1 MFIQSACL
9 LWCLCIYWCGTK
21 CFFGSCNNSNY
32 FPNNNRRS
40 IGHGIV
46 HAQAPH
52 SKFNFHIKL
61 MFTDIYTSIHNV
73 HNHDSLQSQKNV
85 RRVINKENPLLV
97 PATSASTT
105 SQDHA
110 KINYILVI
118 FGVLKC
124 LPTRGRT
131 CCWHTHGF
139 KEGRWGSLKLV
150 ACSEEA
156 CSAGPA
162 ASGALLAGAPVQ
174 CMRYERSRPC
184 QSNHSLQSFFVWV

>member
-46 HAQAPH
+46 HAQARH

-61 MFTDIYTSIHNV
+61 MFTDICTFIHNV
-73 HNHDSLQSQKNV
+73 HNHDSLQSQKKL
-85 RRVINKENPLLV
+85 RRVTNKEKPLVL
-97 PATSASTT
+97 ATSASRT

-110 KINYILVI
+110 QLI
-118 FGVLKC
+118 
-124 LPTRGRT
+124 
-131 CCWHTHGF
+131 
-139 KEGRWGSLKLV
+139 
-150 ACSEEA
+150 ACDEEA
-156 CSAGPA
+156 CSVGPA
-162 ASGALLAGAPVQ
+162 ASGAFLAGAPVQ
-174 CMRYERSRPC
+174 CLRYERSRPC
-184 QSNHSLQSFFVWV
+184 QSNHSL

>member
-1 MFIQSACL
+1 MAQNI
-9 LWCLCIYWCGTK
+9 
-21 CFFGSCNNSNY
+21 FFGSCNNSNY

-46 HAQAPH
+46 HAQAQH

-61 MFTDIYTSIHNV
+61 MFTDICTFIDNV

-85 RRVINKENPLLV
+85 RRVINKEKPLLV

-110 KINYILVI
+110 YINYILVI
-118 FGVLKC
+118 FCVLKC
-124 LPTRGRT
+124 LPARGRMCCRHTRG
-131 CCWHTHGF
+131 F
-139 KEGRWGSLKLV
+139 NEGRQGSLKLV
-150 ACSEEA
+150 ARGEEA
-156 CSAGPA
+156 CSAGPTTSA
-162 ASGALLAGAPVQ
+162 ALLAVAPIQ
-174 CMRYERSRPC
+174 CLRYERSRPC

>member
-1 MFIQSACL
+1 MFIQSATL
-9 LWCLCIYWCGTK
+9 LWCPCIYWCGTK

-46 HAQAPH
+46 HAQARH

-61 MFTDIYTSIHNV
+61 MFTDICTFIHNV

-85 RRVINKENPLLV
+85 RRVINKKPLV
-97 PATSASTT
+97 PARGRPCV
-105 SQDHA
+105 
-110 KINYILVI
+110 INYILII
-118 FGVLKC
+118 FCVLKC
-124 LPTRGRT
+124 RPARGRT
-131 CCWHTHGF
+131 CCRHTRGF
-139 KEGRWGSLKLV
+139 NEGRRGSLKLV
-150 ACSEEA
+150 ARGEEA

-162 ASGALLAGAPVQ
+162 ASAVLLAGAPVQ
-174 CMRYERSRPC
+174 CLRYERSRPC